1 MFIIR
6 PAAEIEPQV
15 SIASSKRI
23 LPGPMRSSASRSM
36 RIFSD
41 GDDCGVGAML
51 LVSEGCKEVAL
62 PALAVPGWIGRMTE
76 LKCSPFAPFSISQRH
91 PNAAAAKEPRLR
103 GGLGQGPSWER
114 RWVRRKHGRERNQ
127 CELRA
132 ADRRVANC

>member
-76 LKCSPFAPFSISQRH
+76 LKCSPFAPFSIWQRH
-91 PNAAAAKEPRLR
+91 LNAAAAKEPRLR
-103 GGLGQGPSWER
+103 GGLRPGPSWKR
-114 RWVRRKHGRERNQ
+114 RGVRRKLGP
-127 CELRA
+127 
-132 ADRRVANC
+132 RVQPMRGQGC

>member
-62 PALAVPGWIGRMTE
+62 PALPMPLDRSHDGAKNVVRFHPSVYGSGVQMPPLPR
-76 LKCSPFAPFSISQRH
+76 SPA
-91 PNAAAAKEPRLR
+91 
-103 GGLGQGPSWER
+103 
-114 RWVRRKHGRERNQ
+114 
-127 CELRA
+127 
-132 ADRRVANC
+132 